1 LTATVSGHK
10 QPRPPKLI
18 TLDTGIER
26 SRNPCARVTATLS
39 SSTFATPRLV
49 PAGLSFHGA
58 AILDAVALALNGRPW
73 KTLGW
78 CTPAEAF
85 ATLLR
90 SVVTTTVATTD

>member
-1 LTATVSGHK
+1 
-10 QPRPPKLI
+10 
-18 TLDTGIER
+18 
-26 SRNPCARVTATLS
+26 
-39 SSTFATPRLV
+39 V

-58 AILDAVALALNGRPW
+58 AILDAVALALNARPW